1 MNNVTELLIVE
12 DNLKYQD
19 ALKTLIEFEPD
30 CHCKKAFDSIEGL
43 LKFLSSNKEQ
53 IDVLLLDIELP
64 GKNGTESI
72 PKIREH
78 LPNVKIIMLTQLD
91 NDISIFNSM
100 SNGANGYMLKSS
112 SLTEII
118 KSIRDVLSGIS
129 PMNPFIATRV
139 LEMFQNIS
147 KPKIDYHLTS
157 QEKNILNEV
166 VEGLSK
172 KMIADKL
179 FISFHTVDSHIRN
192 IYHKLNVNTQVGLVT
207 KTLREQII

>member
-1 MNNVTELLIVE
+1 MGNVTQLLIVE

-30 CHCKKAFDSIEGL
+30 CHCASACESVEDLFTYL
-43 LKFLSSNKEQ
+43 TLNKEPV
-53 IDVLLLDIELP
+53 DVLLLDIELP
-64 GKNGTESI
+64 GKSGTESI
-72 PKIREH
+72 PKIKEY

-100 SNGANGYMLKSS
+100 SNGANGYLLKSS

-118 KSIRDVLSGIS
+118 NSIRDVLSGIA

-147 KPKIDYHLTS
+147 KPKNDYHLTM
-157 QEKNILNEV
+157 QEKNVLNEV
-166 VEGLSK
+166 FEGLSK

-179 FISFHTVDSHIRN
+179 FISFHTFDSHIRN
-192 IYHKLNVNTQVGLVT
+192 IYQKLNVNTQVNLVT
-207 KTLREQII
+207 KALREQII

>member
-1 MNNVTELLIVE
+1 
-12 DNLKYQD
+12 
-19 ALKTLIEFEPD
+19 
-30 CHCKKAFDSIEGL
+30 
-43 LKFLSSNKEQ
+43 
-53 IDVLLLDIELP
+53 
-64 GKNGTESI
+64 
-72 PKIREH
+72 
-78 LPNVKIIMLTQLD
+78 MLTQLD

-112 SLTEII
+112 SLNEII

-147 KPKIDYHLTS
+147 KPKQDYSLTN
-157 QEKNILNEV
+157 QEKNVLNEI

-192 IYHKLNVNTQVGLVT
+192 IYSKLNVNTQVSLVT
-207 KTLREQII
+207 KALREQII

>member
-1 MNNVTELLIVE
+1 MGNVTQLLIVE

-30 CHCKKAFDSIEGL
+30 CHCASAFESVEDL
-43 LKFLSSNKEQ
+43 YTYLTLNKDPV
-53 IDVLLLDIELP
+53 DVLLLDIELP
-64 GKNGTESI
+64 GKSGTESI
-72 PKIREH
+72 PKIKEY
-78 LPNVKIIMLTQLD
+78 LPDVKIIMLTQLD

-118 KSIRDVLSGIS
+118 NSIRDVLSGIS

-147 KPKIDYHLTS
+147 KPKHDYHLTS
-157 QEKNILNEV
+157 QEKNVLNEV

-192 IYHKLNVNTQVGLVT
+192 IYQKLNVNTQVNLVT
-207 KTLREQII
+207 KALREQIV